1 MPGEKGLLL
10 YNFMRGAS
18 RATRVAVALWM
29 ISLRNTALEH
39 RRSSATTAAPLEIR
53 GERPGFASDFLP

>member
-39 RRSSATTAAPLEIR
+39 RRSSAPLEIR